1 MWEEFGEAVCKL
13 SGRRLITSLY
23 VSVHD
28 QGRSAVELPR
38 MFQYTEQLFGRD
50 AILPY
55 VPHLASLGHQPKT
68 DTLGAVVAFSRAL
81 KLTLSVEG
89 A

>member
-1 MWEEFGEAVCKL
+1 MWQELGQAVCKL
-13 SGRRLITSLY
+13 LGCRLITSLY

-28 QGRSAVELPR
+28 QGRSAVELPN
-38 MFQYTEQLFGRD
+38 MLQYTKQLFGKV

-55 VPHLASLGHQPKT
+55 VPHLASLGLRPKT
-68 DTLGAVVAFSRAL
+68 DFLGAVVAFSKAL